1 MNNIGYLTWWTVPDV
16 AAPYTELNKLAALA
30 GFPAD
35 CVPTPPD
42 ARRIWEKATNVGGAR
57 GLKLETPQ
65 DLRDGVFL
73 RYGVDPVVRLLT
85 RRVSDKAPTLR
96 RHLPAAADAA
106 RGSRLVR
113 EAVIPLSPNHPQDG
127 VAAKKQLS
135 LQTVAVLE
143 FNCAAGRAN
152 AYQVDDSE
160 GWVDGNITTILN
172 DIQTRQ
178 QALRTIADLSCRT
191 RQGGNDVREG
201 IRKLLL
207 NLYRVALR
215 GNGGVYFVPE
225 AAPDAAN
232 LMQALRSYINGLT
245 PWKVG
250 QLDPSC
256 SVVTLRGDEATS
268 FDIRQDIIASAVAEF
283 KGKLQGLVD
292 QVQPVLKGSA
302 KGKTAEKVSQS
313 ALEGLMEIK
322 AAIAAY
328 QSSLSDDLQ
337 ALTDIMDMAQTA
349 VLKAAGATE

>member
-1 MNNIGYLTWWTVPDV
+1 MTTQATKQLGYLTWWTVPDV
-16 AAPYTELNKLAALA
+16 NAPYTELNKLAALT

-42 ARRIWEKATNVGGAR
+42 ARHIWEKATNVGGAR

-65 DLRDGVFL
+65 ALRDGVFL

-96 RHLPAAADAA
+96 RHL
-106 RGSRLVR
+106 VR
-113 EAVIPLSPNHPQDG
+113 EAVIPLSPSHE
-127 VAAKKQLS
+127 KQLS

-143 FNCAAGRAN
+143 FNCAADRAN

-160 GWVDGNITTILN
+160 GWVDGNITTVLN
-172 DIQTRQ
+172 DIQNRQ
-178 QALRTIADLSCRT
+178 QALRTIAD
-191 RQGGNDVREG
+191 GNDVREG

-215 GNGGVYFVPE
+215 GNGGVYFVPD

-232 LMQALRSYINGLT
+232 LMQALRAYINGLS

-328 QSSLSDDLQ
+328 QNSLSDDLQ
-337 ALTDIMDMAQTA
+337 ALTDIMQMAQDS
-349 VLKAAGATE
+349 VLKAAGAAE